1 MGRND
6 IVLYT
11 ASARH
16 ELSRRNRQSTSLV
29 TWLRGIWHFCARSE
43 GEVVGT
49 TTVAHGTRGQIPP
62 GIVIRWTNRTLR
74 YLRENTSEAELARLR
89 YAPTWPLSGTTSQY
103 QYSLIRFEDYARCLL
118 RKQSCLS
125 SPENPRTVKRRST
138 SEQPSVRF
146 NGCSLVQVPNK
157 HIPFGRCRKEGSSC
171 YQAPNGVQMA
181 DCLTYDQLTKRDL
194 KPEVGMMVRWPFR
207 NDPASTVKNTKLL
220 GPRRYGIIQEILEK
234 GTKISVLRAVQYAS
248 LDGFQTKLERQLGS
262 QAKV

>member
-138 SEQPSVRF
+138 SGQASVRF
-146 NGCSLVQVPNK
+146 NSSCTEVDVPKNNV
-157 HIPFGRCRKEGSSC
+157 PFGRCRMEGSHC

-207 NDPASTVKNTKLL
+207 NGANTTNTKLL
-220 GPRRYGIIQEILEK
+220 GPRRCGIVQEILEK
-234 GTKISVLRAVQYAS
+234 GTKIRVLWAVQYAS
-248 LDGFQTKLERQLGS
+248 LDNFQTK
-262 QAKV
+262 